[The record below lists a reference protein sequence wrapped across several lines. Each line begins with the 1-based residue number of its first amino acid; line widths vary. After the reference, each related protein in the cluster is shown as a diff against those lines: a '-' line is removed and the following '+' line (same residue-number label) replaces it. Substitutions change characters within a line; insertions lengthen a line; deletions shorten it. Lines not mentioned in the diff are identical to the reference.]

1 MVLVGCAHVSPVS
14 RKVLALLK
22 TALRLRRDELYDVQG
37 RAWTHLLYNLED
49 ATLESL
55 VEEVCGLDS
64 LDLLDS

>member
-1 MVLVGCAHVSPVS
+1 MGRAHVSPVS

-22 TALRLRRDELYDVQG
+22 TALRLRRDELYDVQC
-37 RAWTHLLYNLED
+37 RAWTNLLYNLED